1 MESALQ
7 IFYVAMAVYGWY
19 QWKRGGDDGRGLHIV
34 TWRFRTHA
42 LVIGGVAILSIGV
55 GWAMTATDA
64 VFPYLDSFTTVAAV
78 VTTYMVARKVLEN
91 WVYWFV
97 IDSVAIYLY
106 IARELYLTSAL
117 FIVYLV
123 LVVAGFR
130 RWRHEWRAEAA
141 AEA

>member
-1 MESALQ
+1 
-7 IFYVAMAVYGWY
+7 
-19 QWKRGGDDGRGLHIV
+19 
-34 TWRFRTHA
+34 
-42 LVIGGVAILSIGV
+42 
-55 GWAMTATDA
+55 MTATDA

-130 RWRHEWRAEAA
+130 RWRREWRAEAA